1 MKILNKENNKM
12 ELTSKKQKARIYQVY
27 NYLKLKYP
35 EWATREEISAAT
47 GICDRTVRDC
57 IAKMRYK
64 IPVCSFA
71 TQKGYRLALTEN
83 DMADVEHTLAEMESR
98 RKELALTERP
108 LIIFKKYGKV
118 MPIKSA
124 TLNEED

>member
-1 MKILNKENNKM
+1 MGFF
-12 ELTSKKQKARIYQVY
+12 TSKKEKARIYAVY

-35 EWATREEISAAT
+35 EWASRDEISEAT

-64 IPVCSFA
+64 IPICSFS
-71 TQKGYRLALTEN
+71 TQKGYRLALNEN
-83 DMADVEHTLAEMESR
+83 DIADVEHTLAEMESR
-98 RKELALTERP
+98 RQEIAYSERP

-118 MPIKSA
+118 MPIKN
-124 TLNEED
+124 LEGDEDNE